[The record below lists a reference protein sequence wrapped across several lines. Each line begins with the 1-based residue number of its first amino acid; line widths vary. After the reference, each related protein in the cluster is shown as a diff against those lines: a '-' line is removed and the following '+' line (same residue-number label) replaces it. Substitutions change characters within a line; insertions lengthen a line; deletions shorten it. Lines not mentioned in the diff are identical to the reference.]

1 MDRNREEE
9 DLQTTQNSHE
19 EQDKSAEKSAVSL
32 TPAQK
37 RAANLKLKFGAN
49 YFVSLGR
56 KGGRSVKPENRPWAK
71 NPKLASAA
79 GKRPKT
85 RRSK

>member
-1 MDRNREEE
+1 M
-9 DLQTTQNSHE
+9 QTTQNSHE
-19 EQDKSAEKSAVSL
+19 EQDKREAKSAADLS
-32 TPAQK
+32 PAQK
-37 RAANLKLKFGAN
+37 RAANLKLRFGAN

-71 NPKLASAA
+71 DPELARAMGKKPK
-79 GKRPKT
+79 K